1 MRSKKR
7 EEIGSPSRSQTS
19 AMQATRD
26 SRQDQVLSLRF
37 ESQPLLSN
45 VRTMNVWSVE
55 TVHKNDPA
63 TDCVEEG
70 RAVRNKNE
78 WQVSPENLLLHDV
91 FSWHF
96 RQPTAKGFFFSYTG
110 KSVKTLLSKQPN
122 LTKCLIS

>member
-45 VRTMNVWSVE
+45 VRTMNV
-55 TVHKNDPA
+55 
-63 TDCVEEG
+63 
-70 RAVRNKNE
+70 
-78 WQVSPENLLLHDV
+78 
-91 FSWHF
+91 
-96 RQPTAKGFFFSYTG
+96 
-110 KSVKTLLSKQPN
+110 
-122 LTKCLIS
+122 